1 MATNSKATEYA
12 TTGENV
18 RYAVEGNELVLRID
32 LTHRGGLSASGKTV
46 RVATTNG
53 NKELAPGVF
62 VGFNAYEYAAKR

>member
-1 MATNSKATEYA
+1 MATSKTPEL
-12 TTGENV
+12 TSVGENV
-18 RYAVEGNELVLRID
+18 RYAVEGNELVVRID

-62 VGFNAYEYAAKR
+62 VGFNAYEYAQKR